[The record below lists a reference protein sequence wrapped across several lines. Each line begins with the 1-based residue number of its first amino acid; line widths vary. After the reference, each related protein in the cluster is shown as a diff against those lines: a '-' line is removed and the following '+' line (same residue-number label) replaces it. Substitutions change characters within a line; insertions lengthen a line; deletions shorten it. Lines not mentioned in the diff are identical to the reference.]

1 MCTDTSNVSRLPSH
15 HFSYERWGAGK
26 LLDMGIYNRYWSI
39 SLNTHIIRKYAVG
52 YIESERL
59 MVRPKLNE
67 VAVMFYYNDVYFWT
81 HLARKEFIIC
91 FPELENGLKK

>member
-1 MCTDTSNVSRLPSH
+1 MCTDLCRLSSH
-15 HFSYERWGAGK
+15 HFSFERWGAGK
-26 LLDMGIYNRYWSI
+26 LLDMGIYNRLWSI
-39 SLNTHIIRKYAVG
+39 SLNTQTIRKYATG

-67 VAVMFYYNDVYFWT
+67 VAVMFYYNRVYFWT
-81 HLARKEFIIC
+81 HLTRKEFILC